1 VEVLFWTDTLHKL
14 LRAAKSESEHKKGGE
29 TKMSSFKGREASSR
43 RGAAAT
49 SSRGS
54 STSASSSTAG
64 RLIFDASFESG
75 NLSDVDEVVKE
86 AEYDIKIRPD
96 TNNPRYRVWFYFSV
110 RNARKKQVK
119 TDPFVPRP

>member
-1 VEVLFWTDTLHKL
+1 L
-14 LRAAKSESEHKKGGE
+14 KSEQRKGGE

-43 RGAAAT
+43 RGAAAA
-49 SSRGS
+49 SSRAS
-54 STSASSSTAG
+54 SNSAASSSSSMAG
-64 RLIFDASFESG
+64 KLIFDSSFESG

-119 TDPFVPRP
+119 PDPNP